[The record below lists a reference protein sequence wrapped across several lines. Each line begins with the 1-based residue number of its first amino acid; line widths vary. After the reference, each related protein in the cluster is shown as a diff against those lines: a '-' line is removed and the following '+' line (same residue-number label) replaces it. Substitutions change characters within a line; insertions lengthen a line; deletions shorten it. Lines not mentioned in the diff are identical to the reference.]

1 MVRLLDPTAAGSD
14 MEAERLAYCRPHMA
28 PYMCPHTVD
37 YGAILPRRVRI
48 HAIRCAKPGLSRSAL
63 SSAEPLTD
71 GHPACSPLHPA
82 LIGAR
87 GVPVTESN
95 RRNALFLCACSPALI
110 RSAERTLL
118 DLDRNTP
125 HDPSALISI
134 VGTPIFLGR
143 MELIRTRDD
152 FLVHGVIKHP
162 VTQEDFGIGL
172 PQPGNSRSGPISTP
186 RRS

>member
-48 HAIRCAKPGLSRSAL
+48 HAFRCAKPGLSRSAL

-95 RRNALFLCACSPALI
+95 RRNAQFLCACSP
-110 RSAERTLL
+110 RSDTFGRADVARPRPQHSARSVGA
-118 DLDRNTP
+118 DLDRRNA
-125 HDPSALISI
+125 H
-134 VGTPIFLGR
+134 FLGQ
-143 MELIRTRDD
+143 D
-152 FLVHGVIKHP
+152 GV
-162 VTQEDFGIGL
+162 DSNAG
-172 PQPGNSRSGPISTP
+172 
-186 RRS
+186 